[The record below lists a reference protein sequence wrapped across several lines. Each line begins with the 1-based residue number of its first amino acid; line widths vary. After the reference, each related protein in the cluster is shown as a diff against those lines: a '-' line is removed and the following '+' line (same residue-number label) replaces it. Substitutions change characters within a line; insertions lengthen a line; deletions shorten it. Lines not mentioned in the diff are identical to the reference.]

1 MLCKALDILS
11 NTLQAAETMRLCLRF
26 QLLANLAMDGAGSR
40 GRANNHPTS
49 TTSTCYGVREGKME
63 EADPLISDLELD
75 FDVALLAHN
84 QASLHL
90 LRINT
95 LRGTWGTRISNFRL
109 HKKIIEHMLCIT
121 CVDINLTGAA
131 LACTRED

>member
-49 TTSTCYGVREGKME
+49 TCYGVREGKME

-95 LRGTWGTRISNFRL
+95 L
-109 HKKIIEHMLCIT
+109 C
-121 CVDINLTGAA
+121 
-131 LACTRED
+131 

>member
-1 MLCKALDILS
+1 
-11 NTLQAAETMRLCLRF
+11 MRLCLRF

-40 GRANNHPTS
+40 GRANNHP
-49 TTSTCYGVREGKME
+49 TSTCYGVREGKME

-95 LRGTWGTRISNFRL
+95 LQGTSGTRISNFRL

-121 CVDINLTGAA
+121 CVDINSTRAA
-131 LACTRED
+131 PACTQEFSRLLT

>member
-11 NTLQAAETMRLCLRF
+11 NTLQAAETMSLCLRF
-26 QLLANLAMDGAGSR
+26 QLLANLARDGAGSR

-75 FDVALLAHN
+75 FDL
-84 QASLHL
+84 
-90 LRINT
+90 
-95 LRGTWGTRISNFRL
+95 
-109 HKKIIEHMLCIT
+109 
-121 CVDINLTGAA
+121 
-131 LACTRED
+131 